1 MFHFNEPRLEK
12 TAQLVSYIVQ
22 FFSFLNLIFH
32 GSRRLLRLY
41 NKIFDGPGR
50 KPQSR
55 QVFSMRGDGFE
66 NYKVHVC
73 MFFFNLCDLIILKI

>member
-1 MFHFNEPRLEK
+1 MLHSNEPRLEK

-22 FFSFLNLIFH
+22 FLSFLNLICH

-41 NKIFDGPGR
+41 TTIFDGTGR

-55 QVFSMRGDGFE
+55 LVSSMRGDGFE
-66 NYKVHVC
+66 IYLVQFCV
-73 MFFFNLCDLIILKI
+73 FFFNFCNLNVFKI